1 MVDCGWWMWALHPT
15 SAISHPTFPLFVLLL
30 QPESIY
36 IAIAIHKE

>member
-1 MVDCGWWMWALHPT
+1 MWDGGLWMLDVGPY
-15 SAISHPTFPLFVLLL
+15 IRHPTFPLFVLLL